1 MSVHETPRSL
11 KRDHDAFTDR
21 PDVQQIL
28 PNPTNFLEQLKKEED
43 KSDANKIS
51 ASSEIIQPSQPQ
63 REPSPARSTTE
74 SLLSD
79 VGPFTPSDVANSPM
93 ISAVATTT
101 SNTASPSAFAALN
114 GNPPPPSKKVKMTFA
129 EKEEKRIL
137 KEIKEAER
145 AADKAKKEA
154 EKMADKVQKEA
165 EKAAEKAQKEAEKE
179 ADRRKKEVEREEKR
193 AAQEAEKAAKE
204 EKRRKKEEEKQKV
217 EEEKKKKE
225 RSQKKLNSFFSIPS
239 TAAKG
244 RRGSV
249 DSKERGSASPA
260 PENSNLGL
268 PTAVATTTAAVT
280 PKKPERSCYEKTF
293 PDFFVHNDVK
303 LAKCSKFE
311 RDGDAIEAL
320 EKTLD
325 GYLDGSRS
333 PDRTKPRPFD
343 ANDLFHLSGQ
353 DVQRG
358 KHCMPVRDIMA
369 EFFGIASKPID
380 LTTDSQNSQIKRR
393 GDLLRR
399 VPLKLLSFAE
409 DVRPPYRGTYTSRPV
424 NGMTKLARNP
434 LRRDLPDTNYD
445 YDSEAEWVEDDDA
458 EDCNSDRDEEEG
470 DEDAEDMDGFLD
482 DENDDL
488 ANAKRAIIPGNDL
501 EPVSTGL
508 CWEDKHKRN
517 TNVKMLPYRM
527 EIIIDPKLKSIDPFS
542 TFYWAPNPPLQTTT
556 MDPPRIPLT
565 TIKPNASTLPCP
577 PKPFFAPASSTPSSS
592 LPQTSKLP
600 PGRPKLPKLLPADDI
615 PKFRQAV
622 QGSNLS
628 KVGLIEVLKK
638 QFPGRQAAA
647 IKGTLEVVA
656 RRVGVKEKD
665 KRWVVVGDVE

>member
-1 MSVHETPRSL
+1 MFLEDSIGKHTGISQTLNLHDMSVHETPRSL

-249 DSKERGSASPA
+249 DSKE
-260 PENSNLGL
+260 
-268 PTAVATTTAAVT
+268 
-280 PKKPERSCYEKTF
+280 
-293 PDFFVHNDVK
+293 H
-303 LAKCSKFE
+303 
-311 RDGDAIEAL
+311 
-320 EKTLD
+320 
-325 GYLDGSRS
+325 
-333 PDRTKPRPFD
+333 
-343 ANDLFHLSGQ
+343 
-353 DVQRG
+353 
-358 KHCMPVRDIMA
+358 
-369 EFFGIASKPID
+369 
-380 LTTDSQNSQIKRR
+380 
-393 GDLLRR
+393 
-399 VPLKLLSFAE
+399 
-409 DVRPPYRGTYTSRPV
+409 
-424 NGMTKLARNP
+424 
-434 LRRDLPDTNYD
+434 
-445 YDSEAEWVEDDDA
+445 
-458 EDCNSDRDEEEG
+458 
-470 DEDAEDMDGFLD
+470 
-482 DENDDL
+482 
-488 ANAKRAIIPGNDL
+488 
-501 EPVSTGL
+501 
-508 CWEDKHKRN
+508 
-517 TNVKMLPYRM
+517 
-527 EIIIDPKLKSIDPFS
+527 PKLKSIDPFS